1 MDVPNDLLQKALTL
15 TPAQRVALIDNLL
28 ASLDTPDNKIDTLWI
43 REVENRIDADQ
54 QGQLKAVTLDQI
66 LEKYK

>member
-28 ASLDTPDNKIDTLWI
+28 ASLDTPDKKIDTLWI
-43 REVENRIDADQ
+43 QEVENRIDAYE